1 MNSKE
6 SLYCSTCSKEF
17 KRKTCFDKHISICG
31 VLNNKNNDFIPS
43 NREIYMLFIDL
54 NKKYDLLEKKYNTLQ
69 NKYNSIIVKNK
80 GTPIDHLKENIKCE
94 ILFDDFIKSLTI
106 SRKYIDYIIKN
117 NFAET
122 ICYII
127 CDLIDIHNINCIQ
140 CFEEKKDTIYVFNQ
154 EWNILN
160 GNLFKNMISNI
171 KQKIFIAFKSYIDEN
186 KEKLYEE
193 SFSTVYTETMK
204 KIMDENDKITGSI
217 KHKFYLSFKNK
228 LSIS

>member
-31 VLNNKNNDFIPS
+31 VLNNKNNDYIPS
-43 NREIYMLFIDL
+43 NREIYILFIDL
-54 NKKYDLLEKKYNTLQ
+54 SKKYDLLEKKYINIQ
-69 NKYNSIIVKNK
+69 NKYNSITIKNK
-80 GTPIDHLKENIKCE
+80 STPMDFLKQNIKCE
-94 ILFDDFIKSLTI
+94 ILLDDFINSINI
-106 SRKYIDYIIKN
+106 SRIYIDYIIKN
-117 NFAET
+117 NFIET

-127 CDLIDIHNINCIQ
+127 CDLVDKHNINCIQ
-140 CFEEKKDTIYVFNQ
+140 CFEEKKDIIYVFNN

-160 GNLFKNMISNI
+160 GNLLKNMVSNI

-193 SFSTVYTETMK
+193 AFSTCYTETMK
-204 KIMDENDKITGSI
+204 KIMDENEKITGSI
-217 KHKFYLSFKNK
+217 KHKLYASFKNK
-228 LSIS
+228 LNIS